1 MFIIFSDFFS
11 SPFSVCCFWQIC
23 KCISG
28 REPNHRVLN
37 VCKPLKQMPNRITA
51 KKKPQGIICVLV
63 CFFLLLFILHAT
75 TMLVL
80 VNPHNNLDFRVFKTT
95 DKQRMKPFLHHIFFC
110 FVLQAIWL
118 SFSYETMEID
128 STRNNSRSSSE
139 WREKKTL
146 IIKGHAHFFFNQIIT
161 TIRAR
166 NDDEYNLKGDVKS

>member
-1 MFIIFSDFFS
+1 M
-11 SPFSVCCFWQIC
+11 
-23 KCISG
+23 
-28 REPNHRVLN
+28 
-37 VCKPLKQMPNRITA
+37 
-51 KKKPQGIICVLV
+51 CVDV
-63 CFFLLLFILHAT
+63 VVGVFFFLLLFILHAT
-75 TMLVL
+75 TMLLL

-95 DKQRMKPFLHHIFFC
+95 DKQRMKPFLHHIFFTFFFC
-110 FVLQAIWL
+110 FVLPAIWL